1 MKLRWVGCGLLFLS
15 IVLVAGG
22 LLACGDKYFVTIQ
35 GTRYLRSSV
44 TSDSN
49 ILIYN
54 SPKSE
59 ISRLFASVSVEKIL
73 TRTGFVTTVVT
84 NEDDFQIELAKQ
96 GWAIVMVGAADAQRL
111 QAQMTADGRKALLP
125 VVYNATR
132 DQLKQLKDDKFSVL
146 LKATT
151 SQSEPFLDVIFD
163 AYGHRPKPKVE
174 LARTGSH

>member
-1 MKLRWVGCGLLFLS
+1 MKIRWIGCGLLFLS
-15 IVLVAGG
+15 ITFVAGG

-59 ISRLFASVSVEKIL
+59 ISTLFASVSVEKIL
-73 TRTGFVTTVVT
+73 TKTGFLTTVVT
-84 NEDDFQIELAKQ
+84 NEGDFQLELARQ
-96 GWAIVMVGAADAQRL
+96 RWAIVMVGAADAQRI
-111 QAQMTADGRKALLP
+111 QAQMTTDGSKALLP
-125 VVYNATR
+125 VVYNASR
-132 DQLKQLKDDKFSVL
+132 DQLKQLKDGKFPVL

-163 AYGHRPKPKVE
+163 AYGHRPKPTFE
-174 LARTGSH
+174 LARRGSR

>member
-15 IVLVAGG
+15 TIFVAGG

-73 TRTGFVTTVVT
+73 IKTGFLTTVVT
-84 NEDDFQIELAKQ
+84 NEDDFQLELARQ
-96 GWAIVMVGAADAQRL
+96 GWAIVMVGAADAERI

-125 VVYNATR
+125 VVHNATR
-132 DQLKQLKDDKFSVL
+132 DQIKQLKDGKFPVL

-163 AYGHRPKPKVE
+163 AYGHRPKLKVQ